1 MRPTDNYAIDPLQ
14 THLGFSSVPMMMMK
28 NGICLF
34 ALWLLSLFAPKVHLM
49 CFNNAKKQISL
60 RSSSSATHKN
70 GGGFYYKFYQQFC
83 SHKMF
88 ISFPLSSSHVLS
100 CFFDTAKTLKSK
112 IQNLFK
118 FELKINENF
127 PHKFV
132 LHLHNSTHNFQPEAN
147 VIVIII
153 VVYAYNS
160 CCAACAYYA
169 IAWWMLRH

>member
-49 CFNNAKKQISL
+49 CFNNAKKQILL

-100 CFFDTAKTLKSK
+100 CFFDTATTLKSK

-127 PHKFV
+127 SP
-132 LHLHNSTHNFQPEAN
+132 
-147 VIVIII
+147 
-153 VVYAYNS
+153 
-160 CCAACAYYA
+160 
-169 IAWWMLRH
+169 